1 MNNRRINTIT
11 FVLALLIH
19 ALLFL
24 FREPILKNQS
34 ASAKDTIALC
44 LQTASIENETIDEK
58 PDPPRPEKPVKPEP
72 LPKKKPP
79 KKKKSAKPQRK
90 PVAEEQVSA
99 QKSAQKNE
107 STSETVTSGT
117 TALRMNTYLS
127 MLRSRIERNK
137 YYPRFSKRQNHQ
149 GTSTVKLVIA
159 ADGRLLNMYLH
170 KKSGFT
176 MLDNAALD
184 AVRKS
189 QPLPPPAEHGLG
201 RISVEIPLCY
211 LIN

>member
-1 MNNRRINTIT
+1 MNNRRINNVA

-24 FREPILKNQS
+24 YREPILKNQS
-34 ASAKDTIALC
+34 ASARDTITLC
-44 LQTASIENETIDEK
+44 LQTAAIENESIEEK
-58 PDPPRPEKPVKPEP
+58 TKPPQPEKPVQPKP

-79 KKKKSAKPQRK
+79 VKKKPAQSQKK
-90 PVAEEQVSA
+90 PVREEQVSA
-99 QKSAQKNE
+99 QNTLQKAENA
-107 STSETVTSGT
+107 SEMVTSGT

-127 MLRSRIERNK
+127 MVRARIERNK
-137 YYPRFSKRQNHQ
+137 YYPRYSKRQNHQ

-159 ADGRLLNMYLH
+159 ADGHLINVYLH

-189 QPLPPPAEHGLG
+189 LPLPPPSEHGLG

-211 LIN
+211 LLN